1 MKRSLLDI
9 TQKISRKPGK
19 TNLSPKDLTNS
30 TYWIFEAT
38 GWRFVDILREI
49 QYRTTQDRL
58 KIYINTQ
65 SISARDYI
73 VEEGGNGLLIKFKKG
88 INPLTGKL
96 YFEFILDSDDYIQ
109 IEGDIERYA

>member
-9 TQKISRKPGK
+9 TQKISRNPGK
-19 TNLSPKDLTNS
+19 AVLTPKDLTNS

-38 GWRFVDILREI
+38 GWRFVSILREI
-49 QYRTTQDRL
+49 EYRTTQDRL

-73 VEEGGNGLLIKFKKG
+73 IEEAGNGLLIKFIKSH
-88 INPLTGKL
+88 
-96 YFEFILDSDDYIQ
+96 FEFNLENDDYIQ
-109 IEGDIERYA
+109 MEGDIERYA

>member
-9 TQKISRKPGK
+9 TQKISRNPGK
-19 TNLSPKDLTNS
+19 TNLTPKDLTNS

-38 GWRFVDILREI
+38 GWRFVSILREI

-65 SISARDYI
+65 SISANDYE
-73 VEEGGNGLLIKFKKG
+73 VEEGGNGLLVKFIKDKFNG
-88 INPLTGKL
+88 
-96 YFEFILDSDDYIQ
+96 FVLDDDDYIQ
-109 IEGDIERYA
+109 IEGDIEQYA

>member
-9 TQKISRKPGK
+9 TQKISRNPGK
-19 TNLSPKDLTNS
+19 TNLTPKDLTNS

-65 SISARDYI
+65 SISPRDYI
-73 VEEGGNGLLIKFKKG
+73 VEDGGNGLLIKFIKSQFQF
-88 INPLTGKL
+88 N
-96 YFEFILDSDDYIQ
+96 LDSGDYIQ
-109 IEGDIERYA
+109 IEGDIEQYA

>member
-30 TYWIFEAT
+30 TYWIYEAT

-49 QYRTTQDRL
+49 EYRTTQDRL

-65 SISARDYI
+65 SISAKDYE
-73 VEEGGNGLLIKFKKG
+73 VEQGGSGLLIKFKKG
-88 INPLTGKL
+88 INPITGRL
-96 YFEFILDSDDYIQ
+96 YFQFILDAQDYIQ
-109 IEGDIERYA
+109 IEGDIEQYA

>member
-9 TQKISRKPGK
+9 TQKISRNTGK
-19 TNLSPKDLTNS
+19 AVLTPKDLNNP

-49 QYRTTQDRL
+49 EYRTTQDRL

-73 VEEGGNGLLIKFKKG
+73 VEEGGNGLLIKFIKT
-88 INPLTGKL
+88 N
-96 YFEFILDSDDYIQ
+96 FEYNLDNADYIQ
-109 IEGDIERYA
+109 IEGDIEQYA

>member
-30 TYWIFEAT
+30 TYWIFQAT
-38 GWRFVDILREI
+38 GWRFVDILREVE
-49 QYRTTQDRL
+49 YRTTQDRL

-73 VEEGGNGLLIKFKKG
+73 VEEGGNGLLIKFIKS
-88 INPLTGKL
+88 N
-96 YFEFILDSDDYIQ
+96 FEFDLDNDDYIQ
-109 IEGDIERYA
+109 IEGDIEQYA

>member
-9 TQKISRKPGK
+9 TQKISRNPGK
-19 TNLSPKDLTNS
+19 TNLTPKDLTNS

-65 SISARDYI
+65 SISPRDYI
-73 VEEGGNGLLIKFKKG
+73 VEDGGNGLLVKFIKSQFQF
-88 INPLTGKL
+88 N
-96 YFEFILDSDDYIQ
+96 LDNGDYIQ
-109 IEGDIERYA
+109 IEGDIEQYA